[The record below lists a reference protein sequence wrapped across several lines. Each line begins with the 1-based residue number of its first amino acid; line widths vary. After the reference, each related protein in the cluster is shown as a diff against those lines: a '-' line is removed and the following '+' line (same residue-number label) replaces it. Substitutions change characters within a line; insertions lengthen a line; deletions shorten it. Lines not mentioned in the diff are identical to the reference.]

1 MLQNRLAAMSI
12 NNLYKE
18 VLVFLEIEKT
28 TLQKGKRRRIQ
39 VIFGLYK
46 EAD

>member
-1 MLQNRLAAMSI
+1 MSI

-28 TLQKGKRRRIQ
+28 TLQKRQKKKNTSYFWTLQRG
-39 VIFGLYK
+39 
-46 EAD
+46 